1 MSAGSD
7 RAAIA
12 LLCRAAELDGK
23 KRKTEALVCYKE
35 GLQLLMDVIQE
46 LKLAGNNESKL
57 TAYRTKA
64 SEYMKRAEQISSQ
77 IEEEKR
83 DGKFHEQIKLE
94 EGNTGNSYQSL
105 FGRFLDEDVTQA
117 CITFFTIFPSLA
129 RNKFSSLSVI
139 QSCEHI
145 S

>member
-1 MSAGSD
+1 MAFI
-7 RAAIA
+7 R
-12 LLCRAAELDGK
+12 
-23 KRKTEALVCYKE
+23 
-35 GLQLLMDVIQE
+35 DVIQE

-64 SEYMKRAEQISSQ
+64 SEYMKRAELISSQ

-117 CITFFTIFPSLA
+117 CITFFTIFSQ
-129 RNKFSSLSVI
+129 FS
-139 QSCEHI
+139 QT
-145 S
+145 